1 MEKLTIEK
9 VVKSTKL
16 VQKVIYDAIDDP
28 NHHFNGDM
36 FECGGGNTRSAKQQ
50 IYDSW
55 NLLTFFSEDEH
66 FIKAFVEFY
75 NVTCYGLE

>member
-16 VQKVIYDAIDDP
+16 VQKVIYGAIDDP
-28 NHHFNGDM
+28 NHHFDGEL
-36 FECGGGNTRSAKQQ
+36 FEYGRSPRQQ

-55 NLLTFFSEDEH
+55 NLLTFFSDDEH